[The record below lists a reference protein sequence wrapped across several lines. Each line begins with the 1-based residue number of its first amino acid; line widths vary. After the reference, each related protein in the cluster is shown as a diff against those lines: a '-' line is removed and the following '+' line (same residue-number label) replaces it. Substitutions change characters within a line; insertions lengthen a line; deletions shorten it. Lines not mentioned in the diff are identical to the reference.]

1 MRLFPSAQAS
11 LAIPARRKE
20 ERYIYRVFISKAAV
34 GIFLLLPNHIT
45 LPGVEYSG
53 SHGSGGGVNRKGQET
68 GSLLLATL
76 ETVSLDLE
84 DLN

>member
-1 MRLFPSAQAS
+1 MVAG
-11 LAIPARRKE
+11 
-20 ERYIYRVFISKAAV
+20 V
-34 GIFLLLPNHIT
+34 G
-45 LPGVEYSG
+45 G
-53 SHGSGGGVNRKGQET
+53 GGGVNRKVQET